1 MADGSTDTDGELP
14 SREEG
19 CSDGFEEG
27 SMESDGCLDRDG
39 SAEGRSLSEKTVG
52 ILDGTLDGMDD
63 GIVEGRALASFV
75 LGRRLGKRE
84 GNDEDTVD
92 GLVEGWLDG

>member
-1 MADGSTDTDGELP
+1 MTDGSTDTDGELP

-63 GIVEGRALASFV
+63 GIVEGR
-75 LGRRLGKRE
+75 RLGKRE